1 MFNPDSQRTFAARI
15 VVVVKVRARVRF
27 SHSLVLLS
35 LDCLFGVQL
44 AVVGIA
50 SVEAAVAVK
59 VASGGAAVVEAAVVG
74 AAFRVLS

>member
-27 SHSLVLLS
+27 SHLLVLLS
-35 LDCLFGVQL
+35 LVCLFVVQL
-44 AVVGIA
+44 AVVGVA